1 MTEPIT
7 CTEGT
12 PLGWTLHVAR
22 NNQMII
28 RRMRSSDLY
37 PYSVTELKAETDEGR
52 GESELVMC
60 GNCMMYVDRA
70 D

>member
-1 MTEPIT
+1 MTEPII

-22 NNQMII
+22 NNQLII
-28 RRMRSSDLY
+28 RRIRRRMRSRSDS
-37 PYSVTELKAETDEGR
+37 YSVTEAVEGIR
-52 GESELVMC
+52 DGATSELVMC
-60 GNCMMYVDRA
+60 TMYA